1 MLFLNVCEKADFLS
15 VIYYIKY
22 LIDIIGIIVP
32 IALIIMVGIQLGK
45 IVIGDVKIIPK
56 VTKSI
61 VVKSIA
67 AVAVFF
73 IPSIVSIVLSYA
85 GQVSYSATAC
95 WNNANAGTIAHFR
108 AIEEAEKE
116 KEKADLNKAMGEAK
130 KELERVQKLR
140 EEEAKKNA
148 ELRNKYKTLKGVF
161 SKDVIYYNQ
170 CDFKA
175 YPYGNISGASICSH
189 GCGPTSSA
197 VIASTFLGVSGH
209 TPIDTTKWICDNGGC
224 TSSGTYAGSNAQY
237 LKHVGLDV
245 SGPYYWTN
253 DGIDLLM
260 NKLATGKYLALIL
273 VADRTGRGIF
283 TSGGHYFVLTGVQN
297 GEFTIAQVSRPA
309 QNDKTWPLSA
319 FDGDVSNF
327 YLVTQK
333 GL

>member
-15 VIYYIKY
+15 VIYYLKY
-22 LIDIIGIIVP
+22 LIEIIGIIVP
-32 IALIIMVGIQLGK
+32 IALIIMIGIQLGK
-45 IVIGDVKIIPK
+45 IVLGDVKIIPK
-56 VTKSI
+56 ITKSI
-61 VVKSIA
+61 VVKAIA

-73 IPSIVSIVLSYA
+73 IPSIVSIVLSFA
-85 GQVSYSATAC
+85 GQISYSATAC
-95 WNNANAGTIAHFR
+95 WNNANTTTIAHFR
-108 AIEEAEKE
+108 SIEDAEKE

-140 EEEAKKNA
+140 EEESKKNA

-170 CDFKA
+170 CDFRD
-175 YPYGNISGASICSH
+175 YPYGTYGTICSH

-209 TPIDTTKWICDNGGC
+209 TPLDTTKWICEHGGC

-245 SGPYYWTN
+245 TGPYYWN
-253 DGIDLLM
+253 NAGIDLLM

-273 VADRTGRGIF
+273 VVNNSGRGTF
-283 TSGGHYFVLTGVQN
+283 TSGGHYFVLTGVKN

-309 QNDKTWPLSA
+309 QNDQTWPLSA